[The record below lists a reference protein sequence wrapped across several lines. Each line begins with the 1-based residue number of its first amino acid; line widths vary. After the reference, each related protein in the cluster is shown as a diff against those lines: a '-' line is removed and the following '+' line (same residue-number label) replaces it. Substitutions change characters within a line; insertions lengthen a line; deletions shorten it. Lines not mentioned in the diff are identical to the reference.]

1 MKQIITFILTFLF
14 GERAEG
20 VFVPQPKFKTTCL
33 KNRPSEDEW
42 AREFKFGSRY
52 GYRGSFYQYR

>member
-20 VFVPQPKFKTTCL
+20 IKLTSPTFSTLEPL
-33 KNRPSEDEW
+33 NRPSEDDW